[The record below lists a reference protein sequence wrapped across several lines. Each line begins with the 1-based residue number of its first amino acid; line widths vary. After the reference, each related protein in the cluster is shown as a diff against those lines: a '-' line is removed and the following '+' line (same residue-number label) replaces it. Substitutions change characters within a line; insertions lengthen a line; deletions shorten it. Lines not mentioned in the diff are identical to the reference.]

1 MSLRQ
6 VLRQIPMARS
16 AWHLAR
22 EVKPLLLD
30 SPARA
35 RGEYEAE
42 FARARDP
49 WGFETDPV
57 AGRDRFDRELAM
69 LDAVRGPSCFGRALE
84 VGCAE
89 GAFTEL
95 LERRCESLLAVD
107 VSPIALG
114 RARTRR
120 HWGPGVCFEEWDLGL
135 DPMPATF
142 DLIVAEGVL
151 DCFCRPRRLRAACAK
166 IVAALRPGGYL
177 LAGNPRQSEV
187 SETARWGR
195 WLIRG
200 GKWID
205 AFLAGHP
212 ALRVA
217 ATAPTGSYV
226 DTLFQKV
233 RND

>member
-1 MSLRQ
+1 
-6 VLRQIPMARS
+6 MARS

-35 RGEYEAE
+35 RAEYEAE

-49 WGFETDPV
+49 WRFETDPV
-57 AGRDRFDRELAM
+57 AGRDRFARELAM
-69 LDAVRGPSCFGRALE
+69 LDAARGPARFARALE
-84 VGCAE
+84 IGCAE

-95 LERRCESLLAVD
+95 LEPRCESLLGVD

-114 RARTRR
+114 RARARR
-120 HWGPGVCFEEWDLGL
+120 PWSPGVRFEEWDLGL
-135 DPMPATF
+135 DPMPARF

-151 DCFCRPRRLRAACAK
+151 DCFCRPRRLRAACEK
-166 IVAALRPGGYL
+166 IVAALQPGGYL

-187 SETARWGR
+187 SETAWWGR

-205 AFLAGHP
+205 VCLASHP

-217 ATAPTGSYV
+217 AAARTGSYV
-226 DTLFQKV
+226 DTLFQKA
-233 RND
+233 RHD